1 MAIEELR
8 QEIDA
13 IDEELVRLFVKR
25 MGVSAQVADF
35 KKESG
40 RAVLDP
46 SRERRL
52 LERVSELAG
61 EELESQTRVLYNLIL
76 SLSRSYQNHRLGF
89 DGALL
94 EKIRAGVKDTAP
106 VFPERAFVA
115 CQGVE
120 GAYSQLACDKL
131 FSAANIMFMNSFE
144 GVFNAVDKGLCRYG
158 ILPLENSSAGSV
170 NQIYDL
176 MLKYNFHI
184 VRSTRLHISHVL
196 LAPKGA
202 KLADIKEIYSHEQA
216 IQQCSEFLQGL
227 KGVRVNVCENT
238 AMAAKAVAES
248 GRTDVAAISSE
259 SCAALY
265 DLEILEDSLPNVDNN
280 YTRFI
285 CIAKPLEIYPGAH
298 RTSLMLVLP
307 HKPGALHSILSKFY
321 SLGVNL
327 LKLESR
333 PIPGRD
339 FEFMFYF
346 DIEVSVYSEAFENL
360 LSQLQAESD
369 KFQYLGSYTEVV

>member
-1 MAIEELR
+1 MGMEELR
-8 QEIDA
+8 REIDA
-13 IDEELVRLFVKR
+13 IDEQLVSLFIKR
-25 MGVSAQVADF
+25 MGVSAQVAEE
-35 KKESG
+35 KRAGG
-40 RAVLDP
+40 RSVLDP
-46 SRERRL
+46 ARERQL
-52 LERVSELAG
+52 LTRVSELAG
-61 EELESQTRVLYNLIL
+61 EELESQTRVLYNLML
-76 SLSRSYQNHRLGF
+76 SLSRSHQNHCLGY
-89 DGALL
+89 DGELL
-94 EKIRAGVKDTAP
+94 EKIRTGIRDTAP

-115 CQGVE
+115 CQGIE
-120 GAYSQLACDKL
+120 GAYSQQACDKL
-131 FSAANIMFMNSFE
+131 FSAANIVYMNSFE

-158 ILPLENSSAGSV
+158 ILPIENSAAGSV
-170 NQIYDL
+170 KQIYDL

-184 VRSTRLHISHVL
+184 VRSTRLHISHNL
-196 LAPKGA
+196 LAPRGVT
-202 KLADIKEIYSHEQA
+202 LGEVKEIYSHEQA

-227 KGVRVNVCENT
+227 KDVKVHVCENT

-248 GRTDVAAISSE
+248 GRRDVAAISSE
-259 SCAALY
+259 ACAALY
-265 DLEILEDSLPNVDNN
+265 DLDILEASLPNVDNN

-285 CIAKPLEIYPGAH
+285 CITKALEIYPGAG

-327 LKLESR
+327 LKIESR

-346 DIEVSVYSEAFENL
+346 DIEVSVYAEAFENL
-360 LSQLQAESD
+360 LSQLQAESE

>member
-1 MAIEELR
+1 MGMDELR

-13 IDEELVRLFVKR
+13 IDEQLVQLFVKR
-25 MGVSAQVADF
+25 MGVSAQVADI

-46 SRERRL
+46 ARERRL

-94 EKIRAGVKDTAP
+94 RKIRAGIQETAP

-120 GAYSQLACDKL
+120 GAYSQLACDKM
-131 FSAANIMFMNSFE
+131 FSAANIMYMNSFE

-158 ILPLENSSAGSV
+158 VLPLENSSAGSV

-196 LAPKGA
+196 LAPKGVA
-202 KLADIKEIYSHEQA
+202 LADIKEIYSHEQA

-248 GRTDVAAISSE
+248 GRRDVAAISSE
-259 SCAALY
+259 QCASLY
-265 DLEILEDSLPNVDNN
+265 DLNILKDSLTNVDNN

-333 PIPGRD
+333 PLPGRD

-346 DIEVSVYSEAFENL
+346 DIDVSVYSEAFENL
-360 LSQLQAESD
+360 LSQLQAEAE

>member
-13 IDEELVRLFVKR
+13 IDEELVKLFVKR
-25 MGVSAQVADF
+25 MGVSAQVANF
-35 KKESG
+35 KKENG

-76 SLSRSYQNHRLGF
+76 SLSRSYQNHCLGF

-94 EKIRAGVKDTAP
+94 EKIRGGIKDTAP

-202 KLADIKEIYSHEQA
+202 KLGDIKEIYSHEQA

-227 KGVRVNVCENT
+227 KDVRVNVCENT

-259 SCAALY
+259 SCATLY
-265 DLEILEDSLPNVDNN
+265 DLEILEDCLPNVDNN

-285 CIAKPLEIYPGAH
+285 CISKPLEIYPGAH

>member
-1 MAIEELR
+1 MSMDELR

-13 IDEELVRLFVKR
+13 IDEQLVELFVKR
-25 MGVSAQVADF
+25 MGVSAQVAAE
-35 KKESG
+35 KKQSG

-46 SRERRL
+46 ARERRL

-76 SLSRSYQNHRLGF
+76 SLSRSYQNHCLGF

-94 EKIRAGVKDTAP
+94 DKIRSGIDNTEK

-131 FSAANIMFMNSFE
+131 FTAANIMYMNSFE

-176 MLKYNFHI
+176 MMKYNFHI

-196 LAPKGA
+196 LAPKGT
-202 KLADIKEIYSHEQA
+202 KLSDVKEIYSHEQA

-259 SCAALY
+259 SCASLY
-265 DLEILEDSLPNVDNN
+265 DLDILETALPNVDNN

-285 CIAKPLEIYPGAH
+285 CISKPLEIYPGAS

-333 PIPGRD
+333 PLPGRD

-346 DIEVSVYSEAFENL
+346 DVEVSVYSEAFENL
-360 LSQLQAESD
+360 LSQLQAEAE

>member
-1 MAIEELR
+1 MELEELR
-8 QEIDA
+8 KEIDG

-25 MGVSAQVADF
+25 MGVSAQVADY
-35 KKESG
+35 KKSQG
-40 RAVLDP
+40 RAVQDP
-46 SRERRL
+46 SRERQL
-52 LERVSELAG
+52 LERVSDLAG
-61 EELESQTRVLYNLIL
+61 EELESQTRVLYNLIM

-94 EKIRAGVKDTAP
+94 DTIRAGIRETAP

-131 FSAANIMFMNSFE
+131 FSAANIMYLNSFE
-144 GVFNAVDKGLCRYG
+144 GVFNAVDQGLCHYG

-176 MLKYNFHI
+176 MFKYHFHI

-196 LAPKGA
+196 LAPKGTA
-202 KLADIKEIYSHEQA
+202 LADVREIYSHEQA
-216 IQQCSEFLQGL
+216 LQQCSGFLQGL
-227 KGVRVNVCENT
+227 KNVKIHVCENT

-265 DLEILEDSLPNVDNN
+265 GLTVLEESLPNVGNN

-285 CIAKPLEIYPGAH
+285 CIAKPLEIYPGAN

-321 SLGVNL
+321 SLGINL

-346 DIEVSVYSEAFENL
+346 DIEVSVYSESFENL

>member
-1 MAIEELR
+1 MGIEQLR
-8 QEIDA
+8 EEIDA
-13 IDEELVRLFVKR
+13 IDKQLVELFVKR
-25 MGVSAQVADF
+25 MGVSAQVADY
-35 KKESG
+35 KKENG
-40 RAVLDP
+40 RSVLDP
-46 SRERRL
+46 SRERQL

-89 DGALL
+89 DSALL
-94 EKIRAGVKDTAP
+94 EKIRAGINDTAK

-131 FSAANIMFMNSFE
+131 FSAANIMYMNSFE

-196 LAPKGA
+196 LAKKGA
-202 KLADIKEIYSHEQA
+202 KLENIKEIYSHEQA
-216 IQQCSEFLQGL
+216 IQQCSGFLQGL
-227 KGVRVNVCENT
+227 KGVQVNVCENT

-248 GRTDVAAISSE
+248 GRDDVAAISSE

-265 DLEILEDSLPNVDNN
+265 DLEILEEALPNVDNN

-285 CIAKPLEIYPGAH
+285 CIAKPLEIYPGAQ

-346 DIEVSVYSEAFENL
+346 DIEVSVYSDAFENL
-360 LSQLQAESD
+360 LSQLQAEAD

>member
-1 MAIEELR
+1 MGIEELR
-8 QEIDA
+8 SEIDS
-13 IDEELVRLFVKR
+13 IDEELVRLFVRR
-25 MGVSAQVADF
+25 MGVSAQVAEV
-35 KKESG
+35 KRGSG

-46 SRERRL
+46 SRERQL
-52 LERVSELAG
+52 LDRVSQLAG

-76 SLSRSYQNHRLGF
+76 SLSRSHQNHCLGF

-94 EKIRAGVKDTAP
+94 DNIGRALSETAP
-106 VFPERAFVA
+106 VFPERALVA

-131 FSAANIMFMNSFE
+131 FSAANIMYMNSFE
-144 GVFNAVDKGLCRYG
+144 GVFSAVDKGLCRYG
-158 ILPLENSSAGSV
+158 VLPLENSTAGSV

-184 VRSTRLHISHVL
+184 VRSTRLHVSHVL
-196 LAPKGA
+196 LARKGV
-202 KLADIKEIYSHEQA
+202 KLEDIKEIYSHEQA
-216 IQQCSEFLQGL
+216 IRQCGEFLQGL

-259 SCAALY
+259 SCASLY
-265 DLEILEDSLPNVDNN
+265 GLDVIKAAIANVENN

-285 CIAKPLEIYPGAH
+285 CISKPLEIYPGAS

-321 SLGVNL
+321 ALGINL

-346 DIEVSVYSEAFENL
+346 DIEVSVYSEALKNL
-360 LSQLQAESD
+360 LSQLQAESEQ
-369 KFQYLGSYTEVV
+369 FQYLGSYTEVV

>member
-1 MAIEELR
+1 MGLEELR
-8 QEIDA
+8 REIDG
-13 IDEELVRLFVKR
+13 IDENLVRLFVKR
-25 MGVSAQVADF
+25 MGVSAQVADL
-35 KKESG
+35 KKENG

-46 SRERRL
+46 SRERQL
-52 LERVSELAG
+52 LQRVSELAG

-94 EKIRAGVKDTAP
+94 EEIRAGIKETAP

-131 FSAANIMFMNSFE
+131 FSAANIMYMNSFE
-144 GVFNAVDKGLCRYG
+144 GVFSAVDKGLCRYG
-158 ILPLENSSAGSV
+158 VLPLENSAAGSV

-176 MLKYNFHI
+176 MAKYNFHI
-184 VRSTRLHISHVL
+184 VRSTRLHVSHVL
-196 LAPKGA
+196 LAPRGTKME
-202 KLADIKEIYSHEQA
+202 DITEIYSHEQA
-216 IQQCSEFLQGL
+216 IQQCSEFLQRL

-248 GRTDVAAISSE
+248 GRSDVAAISSE
-259 SCAALY
+259 ACAALY
-265 DLEILEDSLPNVDNN
+265 DLQIVGESLTNVDNN

-285 CIAKPLEIYPGAH
+285 CIAKPLEIYPGAQ

-307 HKPGALHSILSKFY
+307 HKPGALHGILSKFY

-333 PIPGRD
+333 PIAGRD

-360 LSQLQAESD
+360 LSQLQADAE
-369 KFQYLGSYTEVV
+369 KFQYFGSYTEVV

>member
-1 MAIEELR
+1 MALEDLR

-13 IDEELVRLFVKR
+13 IDEELVQLFVRR
-25 MGVSAQVADF
+25 MGVSAQVADL
-35 KKESG
+35 KKQDG

-46 SRERRL
+46 ARERQL
-52 LERVSELAG
+52 LQRVSELAG

-89 DGALL
+89 DGELL
-94 EKIRAGVKDTAP
+94 SKIRTAIKETAP
-106 VFPERAFVA
+106 VFPERALVA

-131 FSAANIMFMNSFE
+131 FASANIMYMNSFE

-158 ILPLENSSAGSV
+158 VLPLENSTAGSV
-170 NQIYDL
+170 NKIYDL
-176 MLKYNFHI
+176 MARYNFHI
-184 VRSTRLHISHVL
+184 VRSTRLHVSHVL
-196 LAPKGA
+196 LAPRGV
-202 KLADIKEIYSHEQA
+202 KLEDITEIYSHEQA

-248 GRTDVAAISSE
+248 GRRDVAAISSE
-259 SCAALY
+259 SCATLY
-265 DLEILEDSLPNVDNN
+265 HLEIVGESLTNVANN

-285 CIAKPLEIYPGAH
+285 CIAKNPEIYPGAN

-307 HKPGALHSILSKFY
+307 HKPGALHGILSKFY

-327 LKLESR
+327 IKLESR
-333 PIPGRD
+333 PIPERD

-360 LSQLQAESD
+360 LSQLQADAE
-369 KFQYLGSYTEVV
+369 KFQYFGSYTEVV

>member
-1 MAIEELR
+1 MGMEELR
-8 QEIDA
+8 QEIDN
-13 IDEELVRLFVKR
+13 IDEKLVALFVQR
-25 MGVSAQVADF
+25 MQVAAQVADE
-35 KKESG
+35 KKQSG
-40 RAVLDP
+40 RPVLDP
-46 SRERRL
+46 MRERQL

-94 EKIRAGVKDTAP
+94 EKIRSGIENTDK
-106 VFPERAFVA
+106 VFPERALVA

-131 FSAANIMFMNSFE
+131 FPAANIMYMNSFE
-144 GVFNAVDKGLCRYG
+144 GVFHAVDKGLCRYG
-158 ILPLENSSAGSV
+158 VLPLENSAAGSV
-170 NQIYDL
+170 NHIYDL
-176 MLKYNFHI
+176 MMKYNFHV
-184 VRSTRLHISHVL
+184 VRSTRLHVSHVL
-196 LAPKGA
+196 LAPKGTT
-202 KLADIKEIYSHEQA
+202 LSGVRDIYSHEQA

-227 KGVRVNVCENT
+227 KDVRVHVCENT

-259 SCAALY
+259 SCAKLYGLDVLETALT
-265 DLEILEDSLPNVDNN
+265 NVDNN

-285 CIAKPLEIYPGAH
+285 CIAKPLEIYPGAN

-307 HKPGALHSILSKFY
+307 HKPGALHGILSKFY
-321 SLGVNL
+321 SLGINL

-333 PIPGRD
+333 PLPGRD

-346 DIEVSVYSEAFENL
+346 DVEVSVYSEAFENL

-369 KFQYLGSYTEVV
+369 QFQYLGSYVEVV

>member
-1 MAIEELR
+1 MAMEELR

-25 MGVSAQVADF
+25 MGVSAQVAEC
-35 KKESG
+35 KRENG

-46 SRERRL
+46 KRERQL

-61 EELESQTRVLYNLIL
+61 DELESQTRVLYNLIL

-94 EKIRAGVKDTAP
+94 ENIRAGIRDTAP

-120 GAYSQLACDKL
+120 GAYSQLACDKM
-131 FSAANIMFMNSFE
+131 FSAANIMYMNSFE

-158 ILPLENSSAGSV
+158 VLPLENSSAGSV

-176 MLKYNFHI
+176 MLKYKFHI

-196 LAPKGA
+196 LAPKGTNIEA
-202 KLADIKEIYSHEQA
+202 VREIYSHEQA
-216 IQQCSEFLQGL
+216 IQQCSAFLQTL
-227 KGVRVNVCENT
+227 PNVHINVCENT

-248 GRTDVAAISSE
+248 GRHDVAAISSE
-259 SCAALY
+259 SCASLY
-265 DLEILEDSLPNVDNN
+265 DLNILNDSLTNVDNN

-285 CIAKPLEIYPGAH
+285 CISKPLEIYPGAH

-321 SLGVNL
+321 SLGINL

-346 DIEVSVYSEAFENL
+346 DIDVSVYSEAFENL
-360 LSQLQAESD
+360 LSQLQAEAD
-369 KFQYLGSYTEVV
+369 KFQYLGSYIEVM

>member
-1 MAIEELR
+1 MGIEELR
-8 QEIDA
+8 SEIDS
-13 IDEELVRLFVKR
+13 IDEELVRLFVRR
-25 MGVSAQVADF
+25 MGVSAQVAEV
-35 KKESG
+35 KRGSG

-46 SRERRL
+46 SRERQL
-52 LERVSELAG
+52 LDRVSELAG

-76 SLSRSYQNHRLGF
+76 SLSRSHQNHCLGF

-94 EKIRAGVKDTAP
+94 DNIGRALSETAP
-106 VFPERAFVA
+106 VFPERALVA

-131 FSAANIMFMNSFE
+131 FSAANIMYMNSFE

-158 ILPLENSSAGSV
+158 VLPLENSTAGSV

-184 VRSTRLHISHVL
+184 VRSTRLHVSHVL
-196 LAPKGA
+196 LAQKGV
-202 KLADIKEIYSHEQA
+202 KLEDIKEIYSHEQA
-216 IQQCSEFLQGL
+216 IRQCGEFLQGL

-259 SCAALY
+259 SCASLY
-265 DLEILEDSLPNVDNN
+265 GLDVIKAAIANVENN

-285 CIAKPLEIYPGAH
+285 CISKPLEIYPGAS

-321 SLGVNL
+321 ALGINL

-346 DIEVSVYSEAFENL
+346 DIEVSVYSEALKNL
-360 LSQLQAESD
+360 LSQLQAESEQ
-369 KFQYLGSYTEVV
+369 FQYLGSYTEVV

>member
-1 MAIEELR
+1 MALEELR

-13 IDEELVRLFVKR
+13 IDEELVQLFVRR
-25 MGVSAQVADF
+25 MGVSAQVADL
-35 KKESG
+35 KKQDG

-46 SRERRL
+46 SRERQL
-52 LERVSELAG
+52 LQRVSELAG
-61 EELESQTRVLYNLIL
+61 DEMESQTRVLYNLIL

-89 DGALL
+89 DSELL
-94 EKIRAGVKDTAP
+94 SKIRTAIKETAP
-106 VFPERAFVA
+106 VFPERALVA

-131 FSAANIMFMNSFE
+131 FAAANIMYMNTFE
-144 GVFNAVDKGLCRYG
+144 GVFSAVDKGLCRYG
-158 ILPLENSSAGSV
+158 VLPLENSTAGSV
-170 NQIYDL
+170 NKIYDL
-176 MLKYNFHI
+176 MAKYNFHI
-184 VRSTRLHISHVL
+184 VRSTRLHVSHVL
-196 LAPKGA
+196 LAPRGVKVE
-202 KLADIKEIYSHEQA
+202 DVKEIYSHEQA

-248 GRTDVAAISSE
+248 GRRDVAAISSE

-265 DLEILEDSLPNVDNN
+265 NLEVVGESLTNVSNN

-285 CIAKPLEIYPGAH
+285 CIAKAPEIYPGAS

-307 HKPGALHSILSKFY
+307 HKPGALHGILSKFY

-327 LKLESR
+327 IKLESR
-333 PIPGRD
+333 PIPERD

-360 LSQLQAESD
+360 LSQLQADAE
-369 KFQYLGSYTEVV
+369 KFQYFGSYTEVV

>member
-1 MAIEELR
+1 MALENLR
-8 QEIDA
+8 EEIDA
-13 IDEELVRLFVKR
+13 IDEELVKLFVKR
-25 MGVSAQVADF
+25 MGVSAQVAAL
-35 KKESG
+35 KKRDG

-46 SRERRL
+46 SRERQL
-52 LERVSELAG
+52 LTRVSELAG

-76 SLSRSYQNHRLGF
+76 SLSRSYQNHCLGF
-89 DGALL
+89 DDALL
-94 EKIRAGVKDTAP
+94 QKIRAGIKETAP

-131 FSAANIMFMNSFE
+131 FSAANIMYMNTFE

-158 ILPLENSSAGSV
+158 VLPLENSAAGSV

-176 MLKYNFHI
+176 MAKYKFHI
-184 VRSTRLHISHVL
+184 VRSTRLHVAHVL
-196 LAPKGA
+196 LAPRGT
-202 KLADIKEIYSHEQA
+202 KLEDIREIYSHEQA
-216 IQQCSEFLQGL
+216 IQQCSEFLQTL
-227 KGVRVNVCENT
+227 KGVQVNVCENT

-265 DLEILEDSLPNVDNN
+265 NLEILGESLTNVDNN

-307 HKPGALHSILSKFY
+307 HKPGALHGILSKFY

-327 LKLESR
+327 IKLESR

-360 LSQLQAESD
+360 LSQLQADAE
-369 KFQYLGSYTEVV
+369 KFQYFGSYTEVV

>member
-94 EKIRAGVKDTAP
+94 EKIRTGIKDTAP

-184 VRSTRLHISHVL
+184 VRSTRLHVSHVL

-248 GRTDVAAISSE
+248 GRADVAAISSE

-265 DLEILEDSLPNVDNN
+265 DLEILEHSLPNVDNN

-346 DIEVSVYSEAFENL
+346 DIDVSVYSEAFENL

>member
-1 MAIEELR
+1 MSIEELR

-25 MGVSAQVADF
+25 MGVSAQVADH
-35 KKESG
+35 KRQSG

-46 SRERRL
+46 SRERQL

-61 EELESQTRVLYNLIL
+61 EDLESQTRVLYNLIL

-94 EKIRAGVKDTAP
+94 EKIRAGIRDTAP

-131 FSAANIMFMNSFE
+131 FSAANIMYMNSFE

-202 KLADIKEIYSHEQA
+202 KLEDIKEIYSHEQA
-216 IQQCSEFLQGL
+216 IQQCSEFLQKL
-227 KGVRVNVCENT
+227 KGVRINVCENT

-248 GRTDVAAISSE
+248 GRADVAAISSE

-265 DLEILEDSLPNVDNN
+265 DLDILEASLPNVGNN

-307 HKPGALHSILSKFY
+307 HKPGALHGILSKFY

-360 LSQLQAESD
+360 LSQLQAESE

>member
-1 MAIEELR
+1 MGIEELR
-8 QEIDA
+8 QEIDT
-13 IDEELVRLFVKR
+13 IDEELVKLFVKR
-25 MGVSAQVADF
+25 MGVSAQVAEY
-35 KKESG
+35 KRENG
-40 RAVLDP
+40 RSVLDP
-46 SRERRL
+46 SRERQL
-52 LERVSELAG
+52 LTRVSELAG

-76 SLSRSYQNHRLGF
+76 SLSRSHQNHCLGF
-89 DGALL
+89 DDALL
-94 EKIRAGVKDTAP
+94 GKIRNGIKDTAP

-131 FSAANIMFMNSFE
+131 FSAANIMYMNSFE

-158 ILPLENSSAGSV
+158 ILPLENSTAGSV

-196 LAPKGA
+196 LANKGA
-202 KLADIKEIYSHEQA
+202 KLENIKEIYSHEQA
-216 IQQCSEFLQGL
+216 LQQCSEFLQNL

-248 GRTDVAAISSE
+248 GRDDVAAISSE

-265 DLEILEDSLPNVDNN
+265 DLDILEAELPNVGNN

>member
-1 MAIEELR
+1 MGIEELR
-8 QEIDA
+8 SEIDS
-13 IDEELVRLFVKR
+13 IDEELVRLFVRR
-25 MGVSAQVADF
+25 MGVSAQVAEV
-35 KKESG
+35 KRGSG

-46 SRERRL
+46 SRERQL
-52 LERVSELAG
+52 LDRVSELAG

-76 SLSRSYQNHRLGF
+76 SLSRSHQNHCLGF

-94 EKIRAGVKDTAP
+94 DHIGAALSETAP
-106 VFPERAFVA
+106 VFPERALV
-115 CQGVE
+115 
-120 GAYSQLACDKL
+120 ACDKL
-131 FSAANIMFMNSFE
+131 FSAANIMYMNSFE
-144 GVFNAVDKGLCRYG
+144 GVFSAVDKGLCRYG
-158 ILPLENSSAGSV
+158 VLPLENSTAGSV

-184 VRSTRLHISHVL
+184 VRSTRLHVSHVL
-196 LAPKGA
+196 LARKGV
-202 KLADIKEIYSHEQA
+202 KLEDIKEIYSHEQA
-216 IQQCSEFLQGL
+216 IRQCGEFLQGL

-259 SCAALY
+259 SCASLY
-265 DLEILEDSLPNVDNN
+265 GLDVVKAAIANVENN

-285 CIAKPLEIYPGAH
+285 CISKPLEIYPGAS

-321 SLGVNL
+321 ALGINL

-346 DIEVSVYSEAFENL
+346 DIEVSVYSEALKNL
-360 LSQLQAESD
+360 LSQLQAESEQ
-369 KFQYLGSYTEVV
+369 FQYLGSYTEVV